1 MLNLGRVSYD
11 HQLRNGWEGVSTANP
26 LLVLTQRPESRRRGI
41 RRHFS
46 SAAYTLASLPHL
58 PHPEVKLA
66 ATVRKRT
73 SLGASIDARDN
84 MEQPQG
90 EDVPK
95 SVEKKSPAV
104 GGASAGSDSTDE
116 TADEWGISESQT
128 AKDYENDKF
137 GFWQASAVNT
147 LNMFGT
153 GPFITVPFLFAATIP
168 AGPQVSR

>member
-1 MLNLGRVSYD
+1 M
-11 HQLRNGWEGVSTANP
+11 
-26 LLVLTQRPESRRRGI
+26 ESQQKGEE
-41 RRHFS
+41 S
-46 SAAYTLASLPHL
+46 
-58 PHPEVKLA
+58 V
-66 ATVRKRT
+66 
-73 SLGASIDARDN
+73 
-84 MEQPQG
+84 PQ
-90 EDVPK
+90 

-104 GGASAGSDSTDE
+104 SGFAGSDSTDE

-168 AGPQVSR
+168 AGPQVSTVLVSQPQSMCRSLRIAA